1 MTANKDQKQRIRAR
15 MEKTGE
21 SYTAARAVLLK
32 QQHSLPSAA
41 PKSQWPKLAGVADKT
56 IKEKTG
62 KRWVEWVAFL
72 DAAQAHTLPH
82 RDIANN
88 IRAENSVSSG
98 WWAQSITVGYERI
111 RGLRDVGQQRS
122 GDYAV
127 SKSRT
132 FNTDITTL
140 FKMFKDTRRRKTWLP
155 EAKRIRTSSE
165 NKSIRFDWTDD
176 TQVNVYFIEKGA
188 NKATAQ
194 IEHRKLKTK
203 SAQPEQKA
211 YWQDR
216 FDQLKAILR

>member
-41 PKSQWPKLAGVADKT
+41 PKSQWPTLAGIADKT
-56 IKEKTG
+56 VKEKTG
-62 KRWVEWVAFL
+62 RRWAEWVAFL

-82 RDIANN
+82 REIAN
-88 IRAENSVSSG
+88 IARAEDSVNA

-132 FNTDITTL
+132 FNTDIATL
-140 FKMFKDTRRRKTWLP
+140 FKMFKDSRRRKSWLP
-155 EAKRIRTSSE
+155 EAKRIRTSIE
-165 NKSIRFDWTDD
+165 NKSIRFDWSDG
-176 TQVNVYFIEKGA
+176 TQVNVYFIEKA
-188 NKATAQ
+188 TDKATAQ
-194 IEHRKLKTK
+194 IEHRKLKSK
-203 SAQPEQKA
+203 SEQPEQRA

-216 FDQLKAILR
+216 FDELKVILQ